1 MGNGYRPRKP
11 AGRRWLVLRARLSTL
26 LLFVV
31 AVLAVVVLFVTVIAA
46 VVTVTHNDAYAGAAG
61 FVFIMLVVALT
72 VWMVVRA
79 ANDRRAAAS
88 RASGRGRTR
97 PLFGLSD
104 RTPATSAM
112 SLPGQAERIHARPF
126 RSEERKRIRQA
137 PPKRQWAMGLV
148 TVAGLDAPSHMWI
161 QLDKFDPA
169 VNSEVKTKVPG
180 PFEWH
185 SASQRW
191 VLPLK
196 WETCTGARA
205 VADKFN
211 AAIKLT
217 DPMRDWIVEER
228 ERQDEERK
236 RQGTWEQ
243 IQQAI
248 DVMEGKEF
256 ENYVAERLRQ
266 VGWTV
271 EATSATGDFG
281 VDLIAEKDGR
291 RVAVQCKRLS
301 HAVGVGAVQQVVSG
315 GSHHNCFRT
324 AVVSNQEFTEPA
336 KQLART
342 HNCQLV
348 GRAWLPKEW
357 PLTT

>member
-1 MGNGYRPRKP
+1 MKDSRSNAPSVVVITGGRPTPLRGRYGRRLWRIRPTNRATTPDRPAPSAASMDASSRLAHDCRWHRVRCRIVGNGYRPRKP

-46 VVTVTHNDAYAGAAG
+46 VVAVAHNDAYAGAAG

-211 AAIKLT
+211 ATIKLT
-217 DPMRDWIVEER
+217 DPMP
-228 ERQDEERK
+228 
-236 RQGTWEQ
+236 
-243 IQQAI
+243 
-248 DVMEGKEF
+248 
-256 ENYVAERLRQ
+256 RLDC
-266 VGWTV
+266 G
-271 EATSATGDFG
+271 
-281 VDLIAEKDGR
+281 
-291 RVAVQCKRLS
+291 
-301 HAVGVGAVQQVVSG
+301 GA
-315 GSHHNCFRT
+315 RT
-324 AVVSNQEFTEPA
+324 ARRGA
-336 KQLART
+336 KAAR
-342 HNCQLV
+342 NV
-348 GRAWLPKEW
+348 GTNSAGHRRDGGQGI
-357 PLTT
+357 